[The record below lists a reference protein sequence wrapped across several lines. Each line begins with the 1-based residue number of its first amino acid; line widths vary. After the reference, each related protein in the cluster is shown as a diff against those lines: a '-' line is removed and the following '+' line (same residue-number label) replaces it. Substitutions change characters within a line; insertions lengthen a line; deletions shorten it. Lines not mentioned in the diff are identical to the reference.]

1 MNHWKVQLALVIML
15 TLAGTGVVAAQDAK
29 VPGGV
34 ESVPLGAEAR
44 NGKLLFESKD
54 GNFQWWFDSRI
65 QLDGAVYFEN
75 KNPLSNGTYF
85 RRLTFAFKSVLW
97 KDWQAEMDVDFAEAV
112 LDLRDMWV
120 QYTIPDVNLSFRAG
134 NFKEPFGMERLN
146 SSRLLTFLERSSV
159 ANAIPLGR
167 RMGIAARYW
176 TDYGQATIGAFG
188 HEGGTRI
195 DKGTLDEGYSTNL
208 RVSVAPVNEHGK
220 NLHFGAAASYKTP
233 DAVPDMAPNAIEIKA
248 RTETYVFD
256 PKLLHTGDL
265 DAVNYYNRFGGEF
278 MGIYGSFYF
287 QAEYMATQVK
297 RWYGKPTVNVN
308 GAYATATWTLTGET
322 RYYYADEGEVGP
334 IESPKNSWGA
344 LELAFRYSTLNL
356 NDFGAGIKGGKSK
369 QMMFGLNY
377 YPNVNIKLQFNYSL
391 VDLDDYATSKGK
403 FVGNDDHSFVQIRI
417 QASL

>member
-1 MNHWKVQLALVIML
+1 
-15 TLAGTGVVAAQDAK
+15 
-29 VPGGV
+29 
-34 ESVPLGAEAR
+34 
-44 NGKLLFESKD
+44 
-54 GNFQWWFDSRI
+54 
-65 QLDGAVYFEN
+65 
-75 KNPLSNGTYF
+75 
-85 RRLTFAFKSVLW
+85 
-97 KDWQAEMDVDFAEAV
+97 
-112 LDLRDMWV
+112 MWV

-220 NLHFGAAASYKTP
+220 NLHFGVAASYKTP

-256 PKLLHTGDL
+256 PKLLHTGDI

-278 MGIYGSFYF
+278 MGIYGPFYF